1 MRAIIL
7 NSGRGSRMGS
17 LTAAQPKCMTEISDS
32 ETILSRQLTMLAEA
46 GITDVVITT
55 GAFSGELIGYCDN
68 LGLPLD
74 KFVHNPDFAQTNYI
88 YSIFLAEKLLRGD
101 DVILMHGDLVFERA
115 VFDEVI
121 SYGGSCMAVSLSA
134 QLPEKDF

>member
-32 ETILSRQLTMLAEA
+32 ETILSRQLIMLAEA

-55 GAFSGELIGYCDN
+55 GAFSGELIGYCEK

-74 KFVHNPDFAQTNYI
+74 IKFVHNPDFAQTN
-88 YSIFLAEKLLRGD
+88 
-101 DVILMHGDLVFERA
+101 
-115 VFDEVI
+115 
-121 SYGGSCMAVSLSA
+121 
-134 QLPEKDF
+134 